1 MKIYNF
7 NKFVKTLN
15 KKTNSRTIQES
26 QLSREDVEDIV
37 EEINSFLKTLNSD
50 SLIEVHSYGYELV
63 LDSDSKPKLDDNLLA
78 TIDNKFGEYGY
89 HRYDS
94 YHYHD
99 LNSTSYYYKRS

>member
-1 MKIYNF
+1 MKICNF
-7 NKFVKTLN
+7 DKFVKTLN
-15 KKTNSRTIQES
+15 KKTNSHTIQES
-26 QLSREDVEDIV
+26 QLTREDVEDIV

-50 SLIEVHSYGYELV
+50 SLIEVHSYNYELV
-63 LDSDSKPKLDDNLLA
+63 LGSDSEIDDKLLA
-78 TIDNKFGEYGY
+78 TIDNKFEEYGY